1 MAIYY
6 PRVIATGSSYCA
18 DLASNCYVESGAG
31 SGFYPRAYKFRQ
43 DRKRYFA
50 YRMTIELNP
59 VLGEYYGI
67 QGMTWQ
73 DPPILKSPSF
83 TRMAG
88 GKQLLVYTN
97 GGKVSVVAW
106 RTAWGVYW
114 VSNTLTDTLSPHQ
127 MIGIAASL
135 TRR

>member
-1 MAIYY
+1 
-6 PRVIATGSSYCA
+6 
-18 DLASNCYVESGAG
+18 
-31 SGFYPRAYKFRQ
+31 
-43 DRKRYFA
+43 
-50 YRMTIELNP
+50 MTIELNP
-59 VLGEYYGI
+59 LLGEYYGI

-73 DPPILKSPSF
+73 HPPILNGPSF
-83 TRMAG
+83 TTMAG

-106 RTAWGVYW
+106 RTASGVYW
-114 VSNTLTDTLSPHQ
+114 VSNTLTDTLSGRQ

>member
-1 MAIYY
+1 
-6 PRVIATGSSYCA
+6 
-18 DLASNCYVESGAG
+18 
-31 SGFYPRAYKFRQ
+31 
-43 DRKRYFA
+43 
-50 YRMTIELNP
+50 MTIELNP
-59 VLGEYYGI
+59 LLGEYYGI

-73 DPPILKSPSF
+73 NPPILESPSF
-83 TRMAG
+83 ARTVN
-88 GKQLLVYTN
+88 GKQLFVYTN

-114 VSNTLTDTLSPHQ
+114 VSNTLTDNLSPHQ